1 MKKHLG
7 RALTVLLGIALGAAV
22 FTSVRLSIHAA
33 LDSFTRSMDVIAGSA
48 DRVLHQ
54 PGGRVPEEWVAKL
67 IQLGVVREASPV
79 LTTYVRLADKKSEPI
94 LLIGVDP
101 IMDRS
106 FRRWQTSERTK
117 KDVESWVELLKRPY
131 TLIIGT
137 SLANKYASRRNDVLT
152 L

>member
-1 MKKHLG
+1 MG

-48 DRVLHQ
+48 DRVLAQ

-67 IQLGVVREASPV
+67 IQFPVVREVSPV
-79 LTTYVRLADKKSEPI
+79 LTTYVRLADKKSEPF

-101 IMDRS
+101 IMDR
-106 FRRWQTSERTK
+106 
-117 KDVESWVELLKRPY
+117 
-131 TLIIGT
+131 
-137 SLANKYASRRNDVLT
+137 A
-152 L
+152 